1 MLVIV
6 LSVASDEPPGL
17 VRAGGI
23 VVDVVMARPAYTE
36 EEVDVVYE
44 GAVPT
49 LPVVYLLAGTTT
61 PWGAGLARAS

>member
-1 MLVIV
+1 
-6 LSVASDEPPGL
+6 
-17 VRAGGI
+17 
-23 VVDVVMARPAYTE
+23 MARPAYTE

-49 LPVVYLLAGTTT
+49 LPVVYLLAETTT